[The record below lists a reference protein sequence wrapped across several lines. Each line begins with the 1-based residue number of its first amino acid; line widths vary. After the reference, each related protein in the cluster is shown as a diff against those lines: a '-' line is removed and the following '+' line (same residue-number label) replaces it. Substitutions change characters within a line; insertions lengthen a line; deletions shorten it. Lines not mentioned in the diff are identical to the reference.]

1 VGGHGG
7 DRHVGIPDSG
17 SRVLLPALAL
27 SLGTAAAV
35 GLARFAYALLLPAMK
50 ADLEW
55 SYALAGGMN
64 AANAAGYLLG
74 AIVAAP
80 VMARVGTKRAF
91 VGTLLLTALS
101 LLFSGVPSGYFAL
114 AALRFVSGA
123 SGAVVF
129 IAGGVLASHLASAK
143 PDELGESPAAGTA
156 LAVYFSGGGLG
167 ILVSGLG
174 VPALLELGPAGAW
187 RWAWAGLGV
196 AALIALIPAG
206 KVALD
211 LPEPPGKP
219 AEGGGR
225 WSAWPLL
232 PTFVVYF
239 LFAVGYIA
247 YMTFAVALLAQR
259 GGDTLQ
265 TSLFWAVL
273 GASATAS
280 AFLWGRLI
288 GRLRSGQ
295 ALGTVMAVLSAG
307 AIVPLISVSV
317 ISVFVSAVLFGG
329 SFLAVPTTVTA
340 IARRSLPAH
349 AWGASI
355 AALTV
360 VFAAGQVIGPV
371 VSGALSDAAGGLVTG
386 LAFSAGILVV
396 GVLVSSLQRS
406 ESVPEDTGKRA

>member
-7 DRHVGIPDSG
+7 DRHGEIPDSG
-17 SRVLLPALAL
+17 SRVWLLALAL

-143 PDELGESPAAGTA
+143 PDELGESPAVGTA

-219 AEGGGR
+219 AGEGGR

-232 PTFVVYF
+232 PTFVAYF

-295 ALGTVMAVLSAG
+295 ALATVMAVLSVG
-307 AIVPLISVSV
+307 AIVPL
-317 ISVFVSAVLFGG
+317 LFGG

-406 ESVPEDTGKRA
+406 VSVPGDTGKRA

>member
-1 VGGHGG
+1 MGGHGG
-7 DRHVGIPDSG
+7 DRHGEIPDSG
-17 SRVLLPALAL
+17 SSVLLLALAL

-143 PDELGESPAAGTA
+143 PDELGESPAVGTA

-219 AEGGGR
+219 AGEGGR

-232 PTFVVYF
+232 PTFVAYF

-295 ALGTVMAVLSAG
+295 ALATVMAVLSVG
-307 AIVPLISVSV
+307 AIVPL
-317 ISVFVSAVLFGG
+317 LFGG

-406 ESVPEDTGKRA
+406 VSVPGDIGKRA

>member
-143 PDELGESPAAGTA
+143 PDELGESRAAGTA

-167 ILVSGLG
+167 ILVSGLS
-174 VPALLELGPAGAW
+174 VPALLELGPAGA
-187 RWAWAGLGV
+187 
-196 AALIALIPAG
+196 
-206 KVALD
+206 
-211 LPEPPGKP
+211 
-219 AEGGGR
+219 
-225 WSAWPLL
+225 
-232 PTFVVYF
+232 
-239 LFAVGYIA
+239 
-247 YMTFAVALLAQR
+247 
-259 GGDTLQ
+259 
-265 TSLFWAVL
+265 
-273 GASATAS
+273 
-280 AFLWGRLI
+280 
-288 GRLRSGQ
+288 
-295 ALGTVMAVLSAG
+295 
-307 AIVPLISVSV
+307 
-317 ISVFVSAVLFGG
+317 
-329 SFLAVPTTVTA
+329 
-340 IARRSLPAH
+340 
-349 AWGASI
+349 
-355 AALTV
+355 
-360 VFAAGQVIGPV
+360 
-371 VSGALSDAAGGLVTG
+371 
-386 LAFSAGILVV
+386 
-396 GVLVSSLQRS
+396 
-406 ESVPEDTGKRA
+406 